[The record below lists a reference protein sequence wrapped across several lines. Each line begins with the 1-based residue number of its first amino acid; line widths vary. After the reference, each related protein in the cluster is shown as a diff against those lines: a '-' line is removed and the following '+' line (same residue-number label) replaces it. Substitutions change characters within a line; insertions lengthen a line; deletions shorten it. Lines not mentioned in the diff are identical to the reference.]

1 MALKF
6 TLCVYADSRLDVV
19 SLAPLAPGRTTWRE
33 GDAMKG
39 HYYDVEYGRGEF
51 LVSLQDFLRR
61 FEATMDA
68 LKGAGATITVW
79 CLLDEASSFTGLVVD
94 AETMGFMGRRS
105 IDFYLSIYGST
116 PDHSD

>member
-6 TLCVYADSRLDVV
+6 SLCVHADPRLDVG
-19 SLAPLAPGRTTWRE
+19 SLAPIAPGRTTWRE

-61 FEATMDA
+61 FETTVDV
-68 LKGAGATITVW
+68 LKDAGATITAW
-79 CLLDEASSFTGLVVD
+79 CLPDEASSFTGLVVD
-94 AETMGFMGRRS
+94 AESMGLMGQRS
-105 IDFYLSIYGST
+105 IDFYISIYGST
-116 PDHSD
+116 PDDSG